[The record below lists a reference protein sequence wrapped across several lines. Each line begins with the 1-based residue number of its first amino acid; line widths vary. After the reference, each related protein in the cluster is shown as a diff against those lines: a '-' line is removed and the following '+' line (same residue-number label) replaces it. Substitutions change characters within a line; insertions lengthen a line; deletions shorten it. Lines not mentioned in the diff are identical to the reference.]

1 MKRYKSNIKYICFK
15 MVVALFKSLDDFI
28 IQQPV
33 MFTLIYSGTI
43 WRICFSFSRPNDFR
57 FVANFLGI
65 FSFILVIAYHFVV
78 ADPKFE

>member
-1 MKRYKSNIKYICFK
+1 

-43 WRICFSFSRPNDFR
+43 WWICFSFSRPNVMHDM
-57 FVANFLGI
+57 I
-65 FSFILVIAYHFVV
+65 
-78 ADPKFE
+78 